1 MAADAMHKLA
11 HGPRTQSPS
20 IAVARLES
28 APATINSPGIEGDDQ
43 PDLDAPLLRM
53 GEPGVL
59 YRALD
64 RARDLFAAVAMFFA
78 TAAIL
83 PNTKLGT
90 GWRLLAMG
98 AAVAQSILI
107 PYQVAFAVDS
117 NSVALT
123 FNNIAW
129 AILIVDIVLG
139 FRTAFI
145 NLDGQVVAHPRAM
158 AVHYLRSRFVLD
170 VVANFPIEVFAPTL
184 YAQGY
189 RSLRLNRVLSLYK
202 AMTWIREEEMK
213 LTGSLLVQAYK
224 FLLMVIVVIHYYA
237 CIWWIIGLPPAT
249 TSASM
254 TVAPEPDVVVQPR
267 SAFSLSWLPLVRGAS
282 SPTTTTPATIMTWS
296 MYDPSRHNSVDLH
309 AHELDDHTSIKYV
322 YSAYWVLNML
332 TVPGYADLEAPNFQ
346 EKTIGLAMFL
356 SGLILFGYVTASVT
370 SILANRDSQR
380 SRYQQKL
387 LSVRQ
392 YMDHNHFD
400 ATTRKR
406 VSAYYNYLWKR
417 NKGIDAKTIFTDLP
431 TTFQAELALGING
444 HIIGKVPLFQDTEIG
459 FMRMLSLALQPVL
472 FLPNE
477 YVVKKGDIG
486 SEMFFIHKGRVDV
499 VSEDGCQVF
508 ASMHEGSFF
517 GEIAFFSR
525 PRTAS
530 IRAATYTDIYV
541 LSKTN
546 LDEVLAYYPAVKERI
561 LTAAQERL
569 RENESRQRAQ
579 QQEQQRT
586 TSRPG
591 TLRAGTLGSTTGAPT
606 LGTLPFSHRS
616 GAPSPALSKT
626 SLQSIRV
633 PDQPTIR
640 ETNESPASTREN
652 VNVAVSV
659 TGPGGGSGG
668 SDSAAVAAMLHAA
681 ADTENTSSDSDGGA
695 GRRTLTKRGGPGTV
709 RSTSTVHMSHA
720 HGSLTLPTGTLPPA
734 ITVTTSQHSL
744 GGSRALSSH
753 HSSPHSSMAASILE
767 IGGSITADGEVTLPD
782 SIFGMRVAHIDASN
796 AALGVGVGA
805 SKLSLVSGP
814 EPPPPPPTRAAGLRD
829 KLLQVG
835 GSGLAAAGS
844 LVFGGSQ
851 LLGTR
856 RMGSTVSVVAAPAL
870 DTPSAVP
877 ARTRKFSVDSAG
889 SGPSAE
895 MTNHNNNG
903 PGGTSPRRFSSPSA
917 PLSGL
922 HSGSRTPPSVASA
935 GSLGSHQ
942 GGSAGADGIAT
953 GSRVMREAPLV
964 EVTDEDDAAAD
975 NVSTLP
981 QGSMASFAV
990 LGARPRGSHNSLPVT
1005 SARTSAVSLSDDEER
1020 RRAKHTKTLN
1030 R

>member
-1 MAADAMHKLA
+1 MAADAMQKSA
-11 HGPRTQSPS
+11 HGQRAQPPS

-28 APATINSPGIEGDDQ
+28 ASTTINGPGVDGDDQ
-43 PDLDAPLLRM
+43 PDPDAPLLRM
-53 GEPGVL
+53 GESGVL
-59 YRALD
+59 YRAFD
-64 RARDLFAAVAMFFA
+64 RARDLFAVATTFLA

-83 PNTKLGT
+83 PNTELAT

-123 FNNIAW
+123 FNNAAW
-129 AILIVDIVLG
+129 AILIIDIVLG

-145 NLDGQVVAHPRAM
+145 NYDGQVVAQPRAM
-158 AVHYLRSRFVLD
+158 AVNYLRSRFLLD

-184 YAQGY
+184 YAHGY

-202 AMTWIREEEMK
+202 AMAWIRHEEMK

-224 FLLMVIVVIHYYA
+224 FLLMVIMVIHYYA
-237 CIWWIIGLPPAT
+237 CIWWIIGLPPT
-249 TSASM
+249 TSAS
-254 TVAPEPDVVVQPR
+254 VSSSPEPDVVAQTR
-267 SAFSLSWLPLVRGAS
+267 SAFSLSWLPLSRLAS
-282 SPTTTTPATIMTWS
+282 SPSTTTSSTTTTTTTTMTWS
-296 MYDPSRHNSVDLH
+296 MYDPNRHNSVDLH

-322 YSAYWVLNML
+322 YSAYWVLNIL

-499 VSEDGCQVF
+499 VSEDGSQVF

-530 IRAATYTDIYV
+530 IRAATYTDIYE

-546 LDEVLAYYPAVKERI
+546 LEEVLAYYPAVKERI
-561 LTAAQERL
+561 LMAAQERL
-569 RENESRQRAQ
+569 RENENRQRAQ

-591 TLRAGTLGSTTGAPT
+591 TLHAGTLGSTTGAPN
-606 LGTLPFSHRS
+606 LGTLPFTHRS
-616 GAPSPALSKT
+616 GAPSPTLSKT

-633 PDQPTIR
+633 PDQPTIQ
-640 ETNESPASTREN
+640 ESNESPASTREN
-652 VNVAVSV
+652 VNVTVSV
-659 TGPGGGSGG
+659 SG
-668 SDSAAVAAMLHAA
+668 AAMLHAA
-681 ADTENTSSDSDGGA
+681 VADAENTSPDSDGTGA

-709 RSTSTVHMSHA
+709 RSTSTVHTSHA

-767 IGGSITADGEVTLPD
+767 IGGSITTDGEVTLPD

-796 AALGVGVGA
+796 AALGGVGA
-805 SKLSLVSGP
+805 SKLSYVSGP
-814 EPPPPPPTRAAGLRD
+814 EPPLPPPTRAAGLRER
-829 KLLQVG
+829 LLQVG

-856 RMGSTVSVVAAPAL
+856 RMGSAVNVVAAPAL

-895 MTNHNNNG
+895 MTNHSNNG

-935 GSLGSHQ
+935 GSLGSHRS
-942 GGSAGADGIAT
+942 GSAGADGIAT

-964 EVTDEDDAAAD
+964 EVTDEDDVAD

-990 LGARPRGSHNSLPVT
+990 PGAQPRGSHNSLPVT
-1005 SARTSAVSLSDDEER
+1005 SARASAVSLSDEER
-1020 RRAKHTKTLN
+1020 RRAKRTTTLN

>member
-1 MAADAMHKLA
+1 MAADAMHKMA
-11 HGPRTQSPS
+11 HGPRAQPPS

-28 APATINSPGIEGDDQ
+28 ASTTINGPGVEGDDQ

-53 GEPGVL
+53 GSSGVL
-59 YRALD
+59 YRAFD
-64 RARDLFAAVAMFFA
+64 RVRGLYAIATTFLA

-83 PNTKLGT
+83 PNTALAT

-117 NSVALT
+117 NSVAIT

-129 AILIVDIVLG
+129 AILIIDIVLG

-145 NLDGQVVAHPRAM
+145 NYDGQVVAHPRAM
-158 AVHYLRSRFVLD
+158 AVNHLRSRFVLD

-184 YAQGY
+184 YAHGY

-224 FLLMVIVVIHYYA
+224 FLLMVIMVIHYYA
-237 CIWWIIGLPPAT
+237 CIWWIIGLPPT
-249 TSASM
+249 TSAS
-254 TVAPEPDVVVQPR
+254 VSSEPEPDVVAQPR
-267 SAFSLSWLPLVRGAS
+267 STFSLSWLPLARS
-282 SPTTTTPATIMTWS
+282 TTTTSTATTTTMTWS
-296 MYDPSRHNSVDLH
+296 MYDPNRHNSVNLH

-346 EKTIGLAMFL
+346 EKTIGLAIFL

-546 LDEVLAYYPAVKERI
+546 LEEVLAYYPAVKERI

-569 RENESRQRAQ
+569 RENENRQRAQ
-579 QQEQQRT
+579 QLEQQRT

-591 TLRAGTLGSTTGAPT
+591 TLHAGTLGSTTGVPN

-633 PDQPTIR
+633 PDQPTIQ
-640 ETNESPASTREN
+640 ESPESPASTREN
-652 VNVAVSV
+652 VNVTVSV
-659 TGPGGGSGG
+659 SGASSTGG

-681 ADTENTSSDSDGGA
+681 ADAENTSSDSDGGA
-695 GRRTLTKRGGPGTV
+695 GRRTLSKRAGAGTV
-709 RSTSTVHMSHA
+709 RSASTVQMSHA

-734 ITVTTSQHSL
+734 ITVTTSQQSL

-796 AALGVGVGA
+796 AALGGVGA

-856 RMGSTVSVVAAPAL
+856 RMGSAVSVVAAPVP

-877 ARTRKFSVDSAG
+877 ARSRKFSVDSAG

-895 MTNHNNNG
+895 MASNNG

-935 GSLGSHQ
+935 GSLGSHH

-975 NVSTLP
+975 NVATLP
-981 QGSMASFAV
+981 LQGSIASFATSAT
-990 LGARPRGSHNSLPVT
+990 GARPRGSHNSLPAT
-1005 SARTSAVSLSDDEER
+1005 SARASAVSLSDDEER
-1020 RRAKHTKTLN
+1020 RRAKHTTTLN

>member
-1 MAADAMHKLA
+1 MADAMHKLA
-11 HGPRTQSPS
+11 HGPRAQPPS
-20 IAVARLES
+20 IAVAHLES
-28 APATINSPGIEGDDQ
+28 APTTFNGPGIEGADQ

-53 GEPGVL
+53 GSSGVL
-59 YRALD
+59 YRAFD
-64 RARDLFAAVAMFFA
+64 RVRDAIAVVTAFLA

-83 PNTKLGT
+83 PNSALAT

-123 FNNIAW
+123 FNNAAW
-129 AILIVDIVLG
+129 AILIIDIVLG

-145 NLDGQVVAHPRAM
+145 NYDGQVVAHPRAM
-158 AVHYLRSRFVLD
+158 AVNYLRSRFILD

-184 YAQGY
+184 YAHGY

-202 AMTWIREEEMK
+202 AMAWIRHEEMK

-224 FLLMVIVVIHYYA
+224 FLLMVIMVIHYYA

-249 TSASM
+249 SASISS
-254 TVAPEPDVVVQPR
+254 APEPDVVAPPR
-267 SAFSLSWLPLVRGAS
+267 SAFLLSWLPLPRGAS
-282 SPTTTTPATIMTWS
+282 SPSTTTSSTTTTTTTTMTWS
-296 MYDPSRHNSVDLH
+296 MYDPNRHNSVDLH

-322 YSAYWVLNML
+322 YSAYWVLNIL

-546 LDEVLAYYPAVKERI
+546 LEEVLAYYPAVKERI
-561 LTAAQERL
+561 LMAAQERL
-569 RENESRQRAQ
+569 RENENRQRAQ
-579 QQEQQRT
+579 QLEQQRT
-586 TSRPG
+586 ASRPG
-591 TLRAGTLGSTTGAPT
+591 TLHAGTLGSTTGAPN
-606 LGTLPFSHRS
+606 LGTLPFSPRS
-616 GAPSPALSKT
+616 GAPSSTLTKT

-633 PDQPTIR
+633 PDQPTIQ
-640 ETNESPASTREN
+640 ESKESPASTRAN
-652 VNVAVSV
+652 VNVMMGVS
-659 TGPGGGSGG
+659 GAGSSGG

-681 ADTENTSSDSDGGA
+681 TDAESTSSDSDGGA
-695 GRRTLTKRGGPGTV
+695 GRRTLSKRGGPGTV
-709 RSTSTVHMSHA
+709 RSTSTVHMNPA

-734 ITVTTSQHSL
+734 ITVTTSQQSL
-744 GGSRALSSH
+744 GGSRALSSQ

-796 AALGVGVGA
+796 AAIGVGA

-814 EPPPPPPTRAAGLRD
+814 EPPLPPPTRAAGLRD

-844 LVFGGSQ
+844 LVFGGPQ

-856 RMGSTVSVVAAPAL
+856 LMGSSVSVVPAL
-870 DTPSAVP
+870 DTPSAAP

-895 MTNHNNNG
+895 MPHTSNSG

-935 GSLGSHQ
+935 GSLGSHH
-942 GGSAGADGIAT
+942 GGSAGADGIVT

-964 EVTDEDDAAAD
+964 EVTDEDDAAD
-975 NVSTLP
+975 NVSILP

-990 LGARPRGSHNSLPVT
+990 PSARPRGSHNSLPVT
-1005 SARTSAVSLSDDEER
+1005 SACASAVSLSDDEER
-1020 RRAKHTKTLN
+1020 RREKRTTTLN